1 MANKKTILGAD
12 VVKFDNGQD
21 GFNPV
26 FRKTIDILADGVVN
40 GNYYAIARLP
50 RGFAP
55 RNAAV
60 AVLEDLAESNSNVT
74 VAVAI
79 GTASDEDGVVDD
91 VTVLAASGT
100 NHKAGTLA
108 IASLVAGS
116 GTVESTTATVSLAP
130 VVANGTDAAP
140 VYIWVAVGSGV
151 VKGKLEVTVSGDQ
164 MLTPSK
170 AGV

>member
-26 FRKTIDILADGVVN
+26 FRKTIDIIADEVAT

-50 RGFAP
+50 RGFSP

-60 AVLEDLAESNSNVT
+60 AVLEDLADSNSNVT
-74 VAVAI
+74 VAVTI
-79 GTASDEDGVVDD
+79 GTADDEDGVVND

-100 NHKAGTLA
+100 NHKAGTIA
-108 IASLVAGS
+108 IASLVGGS
-116 GTVESTTATVSLAP
+116 GSVADSTATVALAP

-151 VKGKLEVTVSGDQ
+151 IKGKLEVTVSGAL
-164 MLTPSK
+164 MLTPAK
-170 AGV
+170 AF

>member
-26 FRKTIDILADGVVN
+26 FRKTIDIIADEVAT

-60 AVLEDLAESNSNVT
+60 AVLEDLADSNSNVT

-100 NHKAGTLA
+100 NHKAGTIA
-108 IASLVAGS
+108 VASLVAG
-116 GTVESTTATVSLAP
+116 TVASTAATLAP

>member
-26 FRKTIDILADGVVN
+26 FRKTIDILADGVVT

-60 AVLEDLAESNSNVT
+60 AVLEDLADSNSNVT

-79 GTASDEDGVVDD
+79 GTAADEDGVVDD

-108 IASLVAGS
+108 IASLVAG
-116 GTVESTTATVSLAP
+116 TVASTAATLAP

-164 MLTPSK
+164 MLTPAK
-170 AGV
+170 AF